1 MIRFSGAKDNIRQYG
16 TVHILVGVTTMHGI
30 IAQRD
35 QSVATSVASFKETLK
50 TPGEFFL
57 FRSGAKLCSAD
68 GKKFYIKGYASDGAD
83 IASAM
88 SELRMLDSLREAKR
102 HCQRMM
108 VLNQLYSVI
117 DNKKRY
123 PELSVDASTY
133 KYPTKAGY
141 SNV

>member
-1 MIRFSGAKDNIRQYG
+1 MIRFSGVKDNICQYG
-16 TVHILVGVTTMHGI
+16 TVRVLVSVKTIHGTI
-30 IAQRD
+30 SQRD
-35 QSVATSVASFKETLK
+35 QSKVISLDSFKDILK

-57 FRSGAKLCSAD
+57 FRGGAKLCSAD
-68 GKKFYIKGYASDGAD
+68 GKKFYIKGYSSDGAD

-108 VLNQLYSVI
+108 VLNQSYSVI

-123 PELSVDASTY
+123 PELRVDASTY